1 MSFKLDFDVYI
12 LIFKLTMN
20 NLVEKTLIII
30 KSDAAKRG
38 LVGKIIETFENVGLK
53 LMAGKMLRSDKE
65 VIKNHYPGTVEW
77 IKEMGEKT
85 LISFKQSGSNVMET
99 FKTEDPNK
107 LGQFVYERLIKY
119 WMEGPIIVMVWQGAN
134 AITVARKLRGH
145 TIPALAIPG
154 TLHAQFSFDSSPLS
168 ASLDRVVKTFIHAS
182 GSTDEAEREI
192 EYWFPKM
199 KFKNYEREIDNLYL
213 K

>member
-1 MSFKLDFDVYI
+1 
-12 LIFKLTMN
+12 
-20 NLVEKTLIII
+20 
-30 KSDAAKRG
+30 
-38 LVGKIIETFENVGLK
+38 
-53 LMAGKMLRSDKE
+53 MLRPDKE

-77 IKEMGEKT
+77 IWEMGEKT
-85 LISFKQSGSNVMET
+85 LTSFKQSGSSVIET

-168 ASLDRVVKTFIHAS
+168 ASFDRVVKTFIHAS

-192 EYWFPKM
+192 KYWFKDI
-199 KFKNYEREIDNLYL
+199 KFKNYEREVDQLYL